1 MSQHRWNIYREF
13 MEKTPLTLSVFV
25 FSSKLR
31 PFSQLKLNKSMHN
44 MRIFYSIYH
53 ISNLFNNYGRCF
65 ADTISRI
72 FDIRINAKLR
82 RINAVLNRSIA
93 IIGMFR
99 GHSSGFYIDN

>member
-1 MSQHRWNIYREF
+1 MTVFRINTMYVAASLEYLPEF

-44 MRIFYSIYH
+44 MRIVYSIYH
-53 ISNLFNNYGRCF
+53 ISNLFNNYGRYF

-82 RINAVLNRSIA
+82 RINAVFYRSF
-93 IIGMFR
+93 G
-99 GHSSGFYIDN
+99 